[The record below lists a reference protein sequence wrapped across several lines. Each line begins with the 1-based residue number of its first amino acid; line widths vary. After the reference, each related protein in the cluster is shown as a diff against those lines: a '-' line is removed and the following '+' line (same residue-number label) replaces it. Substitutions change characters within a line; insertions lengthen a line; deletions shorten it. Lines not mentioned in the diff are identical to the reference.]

1 MTTIRS
7 FLMKTFL
14 LASAVVFLFSACST
28 KVAPLRDVSN
38 AKMALIKA
46 ESQNAKVHALDDLVH
61 IKMKYQNLQKLMHE
75 ERFDEAKFLAQVIQ
89 ADARLLEK
97 KSARIMIE
105 KEFKK
110 LQGEIN
116 VINKDF
122 TEIKD

>member
-1 MTTIRS
+1 
-7 FLMKTFL
+7 MKTFL
-14 LASAVVFLFSACST
+14 LASAVLLSFSACST

-46 ESQNAKVHALDDLVH
+46 ESQNAKVHALDDFVH
-61 IKMKYQNLQKLMHE
+61 IKMKYENLQKLMHE

>member
-14 LASAVVFLFSACST
+14 LASAVLLSFSACST
-28 KVAPLRDVSN
+28 KVPPLSDVSN

-61 IKMKYQNLQKLMHE
+61 IKMKYQNLQKLMDE